1 MLHPYHAILAPAL
14 ALSLVVPTATAA
26 AQGPAAPREITSH
39 APAEQTQWY
48 AVPTRIATAEVQ
60 RDSYSAEKPK
70 PKPRPAAA
78 ANRWSGGA
86 IPAASRSGA
95 SIVNYAMQFVGKVPY
110 GTGNHPSTSF
120 SCDGLVQYV
129 YAAHGVSLP
138 RIADA
143 QAARGVVIPRSAAQ
157 PGDLVW
163 YPGQH
168 IGIYAG
174 GNMMIDSPKPGMY
187 VSHRA
192 MWGSPLFVRIP

>member
-1 MLHPYHAILAPAL
+1 MLHPYHTILAPAL
-14 ALSLVVPTATAA
+14 ALALVVPTATAV
-26 AQGPAAPREITSH
+26 AQGPAEPPGHTSD
-39 APAEQTQWY
+39 ARIEQTQWY
-48 AVPTRIATAEVQ
+48 AVPTRITAADII
-60 RDSYSAEKPK
+60 RDTYSAEKPK
-70 PKPRPAAA
+70 PKPAPAAT

-86 IPAASRSGA
+86 IPAMSRSGS

-110 GTGNHPSTSF
+110 GTGNHPSDSF

-138 RIADA
+138 RMSDA

-157 PGDLVW
+157 PGDIVW

-168 IGIYAG
+168 VGIYAG

-187 VSHRA
+187 VSHRP